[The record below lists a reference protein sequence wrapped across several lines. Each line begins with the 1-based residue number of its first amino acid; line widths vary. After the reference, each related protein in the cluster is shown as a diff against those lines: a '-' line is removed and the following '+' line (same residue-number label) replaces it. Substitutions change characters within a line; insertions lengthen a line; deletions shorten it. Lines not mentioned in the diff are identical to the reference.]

1 MVISYFCTFRNG
13 QHCNSSDDVVPVI
26 LLQVSM
32 YLRLIKICAVY
43 YRSIILKKNYD
54 GIATPF

>member
-1 MVISYFCTFRNG
+1 MVIYYFCTFRNG
-13 QHCNSSDDVVPVI
+13 QHCNSSYDVVAVI

-43 YRSIILKKNYD
+43 
-54 GIATPF
+54 